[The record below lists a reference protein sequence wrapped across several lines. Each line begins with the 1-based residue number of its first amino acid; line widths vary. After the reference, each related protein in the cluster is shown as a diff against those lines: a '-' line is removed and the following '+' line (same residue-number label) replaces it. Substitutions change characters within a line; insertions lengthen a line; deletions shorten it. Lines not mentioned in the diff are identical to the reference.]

1 MKIRKKELQPV
12 VLLHKKVGKFI
23 VLVKLTLYGIK
34 GTIYKEATQKKREI
48 NINSPLQ
55 NMMGGLSI
63 NCRNNPSSF

>member
-23 VLVKLTLYGIK
+23 LLVEMTLYGK
-34 GTIYKEATQKKREI
+34 KETIYKEATQKKGEI

-55 NMMGGLSI
+55 NMMRRLSI